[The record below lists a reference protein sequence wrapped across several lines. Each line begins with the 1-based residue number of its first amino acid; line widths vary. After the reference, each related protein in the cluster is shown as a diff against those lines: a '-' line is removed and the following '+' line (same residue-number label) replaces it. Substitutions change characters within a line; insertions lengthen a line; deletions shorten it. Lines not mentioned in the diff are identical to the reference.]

1 MLKIARD
8 LVQKIS
14 LFCSLESAII
24 DKLEELEKEQYKIR
38 EDHKRLTGVN
48 RSLERQYSEL
58 LMAFGSVKKDMPEE
72 FHAKLRPLQERLL
85 AIESVLSRSP
95 RE

>member
-38 EDHKRLTGVN
+38 EDYKRCTATNRNLETRYTELTYGFN
-48 RSLERQYSEL
+48 
-58 LMAFGSVKKDMPEE
+58 SVKKDLPDQI
-72 FHAKLRPLQERLL
+72 AKDLKRFESRLQALE
-85 AIESVLSRSP
+85 AAQK
-95 RE
+95 

>member
-8 LVQKIS
+8 LVKKIS

-38 EDHKRLTGVN
+38 EDNKRCVATN
-48 RSLERQYSEL
+48 RNLESRYSEL
-58 LMAFGSVKKDMPEE
+58 FYGFSSVKKDLPEQ
-72 FHAKLRPLQERLL
+72 FDSRFRD
-85 AIESVLSRSP
+85 IESRLAALEAVQDDF
-95 RE
+95 

>member
-24 DKLEELEKEQYKIR
+24 DKLEDLEKEQYKIR
-38 EDHKRLTGVN
+38 EDYKRCTAAN
-48 RSLERQYSEL
+48 RNLETRYTEL
-58 LMAFGSVKKDMPEE
+58 IYGFNSVKKDLPDQI
-72 FHAKLRPLQERLL
+72 AKDLKRLETRLQALEG
-85 AIESVLSRSP
+85 AQA
-95 RE
+95 